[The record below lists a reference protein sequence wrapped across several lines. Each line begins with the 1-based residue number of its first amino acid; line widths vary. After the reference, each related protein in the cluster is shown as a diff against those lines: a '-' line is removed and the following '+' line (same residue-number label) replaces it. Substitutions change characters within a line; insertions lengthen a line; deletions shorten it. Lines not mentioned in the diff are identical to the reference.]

1 MHYFEKNF
9 HYKLIYIFSIDDAN
23 HKNLLKIGDATIKT
37 NKFLPPNCAALQNAA
52 NARIKKY
59 TNTAGVGYKLLH
71 TELAVKNN
79 SAAFRDYDVHKVLQ
93 RSGFQKKK
101 PRGSNAQ
108 EWFKVDLPT
117 AKKAITAVK
126 LDKQTIFFDMDDF
139 QPAEFENFLPVI
151 FRPEQEDAIK
161 KTVKTFKKDNKYL
174 WNAKMRF
181 GKTFCALE
189 VVRRMQFP
197 KTIIVT
203 HRPVVNSQWFKD
215 FETIFKAEKNFAY
228 GSKNSG
234 ETIKRLLRGNKN
246 FVYFASM
253 QDLRG
258 SEIVNGKFEKNEKI
272 FATDWDL
279 VIVDE
284 AHEGTTTALGDSVIK
299 NLVKANSKLLALSGT
314 PFNILEEYEENIFT
328 WDYLD
333 EQRAKNNWDIEHGTD
348 SNPYAELPEMKI
360 FTYNLGEILNNPA
373 FFDDDKSFNFKEFFR
388 VENEK
393 FVHKNFIKKFLNLLT
408 QDSNNNYPYSND
420 EFRNIFQH
428 SLWMIPGVKEG
439 RALSKLLKQHWI
451 FKNFEIVNVAGDGDE
466 DEESKDALE
475 KVQEAIKK
483 AEKNNRS
490 TITLSCG
497 KLTTGVTVPEWTAVL
512 MLAGGYSTS
521 AAAYMQTIFRVQS
534 PCRKDGKF
542 KEICY
547 VFDFAPDRSLKFIS
561 ESIYRTGGNRA
572 KVQEYLNFCPV
583 ISLQGSKMIQYNVN
597 NLFQQIKRVQAAR
610 VVRNGFD
617 DSNLYNNALLLKLD
631 NNALKKFDKLKG
643 IIGASKA
650 QKKNGDID
658 INSQGVTGGTETSTD
673 GGKKPVNK
681 ELEKAKKLR
690 RTAISILRG
699 ISIRMPLLIYG
710 ADIDFDQDFTIEMF
724 FDDKIIDAESWK
736 EFMPK
741 GVTKEF
747 FRDFIQYYDQDIFIA
762 AGRKIRDIAKSA
774 DNLPP
779 TERVKKI
786 AELFSTFKNPDKETV
801 LTPFRVVNLHLTCA
815 LGGFDFFDAEH
826 KNILAE
832 PRFVSLGK
840 TTAATLANPNAH
852 ILEINSKTG
861 LYPLLVA
868 YDLYRARLNDS
879 ESGYSLS
886 YLQNIWD
893 ATLAE
898 NVFVICKTPMAK
910 TIIRRTLAGF
920 RHKNIN
926 AHYFDDLINT
936 LKNKSAQF
944 VDKIQRQAYWNKGV
958 GYMKFDAVVGNP
970 PYQMI
975 LDNNNENY
983 ASPIYH
989 EFLKVSFKLQTK
1001 VSMIHPARFLFNAG
1015 NTPEEFTNKIL
1026 NDPHFKI
1033 VRYEIDS
1040 SKFFPNTDIKGGVAI
1055 SYYDPEEN
1063 FEPIKMFFPFAELK
1077 SIYEKVVGSENFK
1090 PLNEIVF
1097 GRSQYRLTKKFIEE
1111 NPDAPKEV
1119 LKNQRDFFISNVFTY
1134 GEKYFFDEK
1143 PNDGKEYIQV
1153 WGLIKNKRYCKF
1165 IRADYIDVC
1174 ENKINFYKYKIL
1186 IPQSNGSGAIGE
1198 KLSTPLVGLPLV
1210 GNTGTFIT
1218 LGAFDTRTEADNALK
1233 YVKTKFARALLGVL
1247 KVTQHNPPAT
1257 WACVPLQDF
1266 SNDSDINWNCS
1277 VAEIDAQLYK
1287 KYKLAQDEINFIEEK
1302 VTAMS

>member
-1 MHYFEKNF
+1 MKHFRQNF
-9 HYKLIYIFSIDDAN
+9 HYKLIYIFSIEDAA
-23 HKNLLKIGDATIKT
+23 HKGLLKIGDATIKT
-37 NKFLPPNCAALQNAA
+37 TKFLQPNCAELNDAA
-52 NARIKKY
+52 RARIKKY
-59 TNTAGVGYKLLH
+59 TNTAGINFNLLH

-79 SAAFRDYDVHKVLQ
+79 SAAFRDYDVHKVLE
-93 RSGFQKKK
+93 RSGYNKKK
-101 PRGSNAQ
+101 IKGTTAQ

-117 AKKAITAVK
+117 AKKAVAAVK
-126 LDKQTIFFDMDDF
+126 QNKKTLDGAATSEI
-139 QPAEFENFLPVI
+139 FLPVT
-151 FRPEQEDAIK
+151 FRPEQEAAIK
-161 KTVKTFKKDNKYL
+161 LTVKTFKKENKFL

-189 VVRRMQFP
+189 VIRRLQFP

-203 HRPVVNSQWFKD
+203 HRPVVNVQWFKD
-215 FETIFKAEKNFAY
+215 FETIFHGENNFAY
-228 GSKNSG
+228 GSKNHG
-234 ETIKRLLRGNKN
+234 EPIENLLREGKN

-258 SEIVNGKFEKNEKI
+258 SEIVNGKFEKNEEI
-272 FATDWDL
+272 FSTDWDF

-299 NLVKANSKLLALSGT
+299 NLVKENSKFLALSGT
-314 PFNILEEYEENIFT
+314 PFNIIEDYEDNVFT
-328 WDYLD
+328 WDYID
-333 EQRAKNNWDIEHGTD
+333 EQKAKDDWYKNNLD
-348 SNPYAELPEMKI
+348 SNPYEELPRMEI
-360 FTYNLGEILNNPA
+360 FTYNLGEILNQPD
-373 FFDDDKSFNFKEFFR
+373 FFDDEKSFNFKEFFR
-388 VENEK
+388 VENEN
-393 FVHKNFIKKFLNLLT
+393 FVHEKYIEQFLNLLT
-408 QDSNNNYPYSND
+408 DTSNNNYPYSND
-420 EFRNIFQH
+420 DFRNIFQH

-451 FKNFEIVNVAGDGDE
+451 FRNFEIVNVAGDGDA

-475 KVQEAIKK
+475 KVQKAIASGK
-483 AEKNNRS
+483 S

-497 KLTTGVTVPEWTAVL
+497 KLTTGVTVPEWTAVF

-521 AAAYMQTIFRVQS
+521 AASYMQTIFRVQS
-534 PCRKDGKF
+534 PCRKNGMF
-542 KEICY
+542 KECCY
-547 VFDFAPDRSLKFIS
+547 VFDFAPDRSLKFIA
-561 ESIYRTGGNRA
+561 ESIERTGGNRQ
-572 KVQEYLNFCPV
+572 KIEQYLNFCPV

-610 VVRNGFD
+610 VVRSGFE
-617 DSNLYNNALLLKLD
+617 DSNLYNRDLLLKLD
-631 NNALKKFDKLKG
+631 ADALKKFDKLKG
-643 IIGASKA
+643 IIGTSKA
-650 QKKNGDID
+650 QKKTGDIV
-658 INSQGVTGGTETSTD
+658 INDTGLTDDGGETST
-673 GGKKPVNK
+673 GGGNKKPVDK
-681 ELEKAKKLR
+681 DLEKRKKLR

-710 ADIDFDQDFTIEMF
+710 ADIPFTEDFTIEMF
-724 FDDKIIDAESWK
+724 FDDKIVDAESWK

-815 LGGFDFFDAEH
+815 LGGFDFFDVEH

-840 TTAATLANPNAH
+840 TTNATLANPNAH

-868 YDLYRARLNDS
+868 YDLYRARLNGS

-910 TIIRRTLAGF
+910 TITRRTLAGF

-936 LKNKSAQF
+936 LKNKPAQF
-944 VDKIQRQAYWNKGV
+944 VDKIQRQAYWSKGV

-1055 SYYDPEEN
+1055 TYYDPEEN

-1090 PLNEIVF
+1090 PLNKIVF
-1097 GRSQYRLTKKFIEE
+1097 GRSQYRLTQKFIEE
-1111 NPDAPKEV
+1111 NPDAPKDV

-1134 GEKYFFDEK
+1134 AEKYFFDEK
-1143 PNDGKEYIQV
+1143 PNDGAEYIQV

-1210 GNTGTFIT
+1210 GLPLVGNTGTFIT
-1218 LGAFDTRTEADNALK
+1218 LGAFDTRAEADNALK
-1233 YVKTKFARALLGVL
+1233 YVKTKFARVLLGVL

-1266 SNDSDINWNCS
+1266 TSASDIDWSRS
-1277 VAEIDAQLYK
+1277 VAEIDKQLYA
-1287 KYKLAQDEINFIEEK
+1287 KYNLAQDEINFIEEK
-1302 VTAMS
+1302 VTAME

>member
-1 MHYFEKNF
+1 MYKFQKNF
-9 HYKLIYIFSIDDAN
+9 HYKVIYIFSIEDAA
-23 HKNLLKIGDATIKT
+23 HKGLLKIGDATIKT
-37 NKFLPPNCAALQNAA
+37 TKFLQPNCAELNNAA
-52 NARIKKY
+52 RARIKKY
-59 TNTAGVGYKLLH
+59 TNTAGINFNLLH

-79 SAAFRDYDVHKVLQ
+79 SAAFRDYDVHKVLE
-93 RSGFQKKK
+93 RSGYNKKK
-101 PRGSNAQ
+101 IKGTTAQ
-108 EWFKVDLPT
+108 EWFKVNLET
-117 AKKAITAVK
+117 AKKAVAAVK
-126 LDKQTIFFDMDDF
+126 QNKKTLDGAATSEI
-139 QPAEFENFLPVI
+139 FLPVT
-151 FRPEQEDAIK
+151 FRPEQEAAIK
-161 KTVKTFKKDNKYL
+161 LTVKTFKKENKFL

-189 VVRRMQFP
+189 VVKRMQFP

-203 HRPVVNSQWFKD
+203 HRPVVNVQWFKD
-215 FETIFKAEKNFAY
+215 FETIFHGENNFAY
-228 GSKNSG
+228 GSKNHG
-234 ETIKRLLRGNKN
+234 EPIENLLRGNKN

-258 SEIVNGKFEKNEKI
+258 SEIVNGKFEKNEEI
-272 FATDWDL
+272 FSTDWDF

-299 NLVKANSKLLALSGT
+299 NLVKENSKFLALSGT
-314 PFNILEEYEENIFT
+314 PFNIIEDYEDNVFT
-328 WDYLD
+328 WDYID
-333 EQRAKNNWDIEHGTD
+333 EQKAKDDWYKNNLD
-348 SNPYAELPEMKI
+348 SNPYEELPRMEI
-360 FTYNLGEILNNPA
+360 FTYNLGEILNQPD
-373 FFDDDKSFNFKEFFR
+373 FFDDEKSFNFKEFFR

-393 FVHKNFIKKFLNLLT
+393 FVHEKYIAQFLNLLT
-408 QDSNNNYPYSND
+408 DTSNNNYPYSND
-420 EFRNIFQH
+420 DFRKIFQH

-451 FKNFEIVNVAGDGDE
+451 FRNFEIVNVAGDGDE

-475 KVQEAIKK
+475 KVQKAIASGK
-483 AEKNNRS
+483 S

-497 KLTTGVTVPEWTAVL
+497 KLTTGVTVPEWTAVF

-521 AAAYMQTIFRVQS
+521 AASYMQTIFRVQS
-534 PCRKDGKF
+534 PCRKNGMF

-547 VFDFAPDRSLKFIS
+547 VFDFAPDRSLKFIA
-561 ESIYRTGGNRA
+561 ESIERTGGNRQ
-572 KVQEYLNFCPV
+572 KVEQYLNFCPV

-610 VVRNGFD
+610 VVRSGFE
-617 DSNLYNNALLLKLD
+617 DSNLYNRELLLKLD
-631 NNALKKFDKLKG
+631 ADALKKFDKLKG
-643 IIGASKA
+643 IIGTSKA
-650 QKKNGDID
+650 QKKTGDFDISDNGLK
-658 INSQGVTGGTETSTD
+658 GGGKTSTTD
-673 GGKKPVNK
+673 GGYKNP
-681 ELEKAKKLR
+681 EIEKAKKLR

-710 ADIDFDQDFTIEMF
+710 ADIPFTEDFTIEMF
-724 FDDKIIDAESWK
+724 FDDKIVDAESWK

-840 TTAATLANPNAH
+840 TTNATLANPNAH

-910 TIIRRTLAGF
+910 TITRRTLAGF

-936 LKNKSAQF
+936 LKNKPAQF

-958 GYMKFDAVVGNP
+958 AYMKFDAVVGNP
-970 PYQMI
+970 PYQEI
-975 LDNNNENY
+975 SDGTGSFN
-983 ASPIYH
+983 SPLYP
-989 EFLKVSFKLQTK
+989 EFLKVTFQLKTK
-1001 VSMIHPARFLFNAG
+1001 VSLIHPARFLFNAG
-1015 NTPEEFTNKIL
+1015 ATQKDFNQKVL
-1026 NDPHFKI
+1026 DSKYFKI
-1033 VRYEIDS
+1033 VRYEVDS
-1040 SKFFPNTDIKGGVAI
+1040 TKFFPNTDIKGGVAI

-1077 SIYEKVVGSENFK
+1077 SIHQKVVVDNENFS
-1090 PLNEIVF
+1090 PLSDIVY
-1097 GRSQYRLTKKFIEE
+1097 SQSIYRLTKKFHED
-1111 NPDAPKEV
+1111 NPDAVNIISKGHANDFSTII
-1119 LKNQRDFFISNVFTY
+1119 LKRFKNL
-1134 GEKYFFDEK
+1134 FFDEK
-1143 PNDGKEYIQV
+1143 PNDGNEYIQII
-1153 WGLIKNKRYCKF
+1153 GF
-1165 IRADYIDVC
+1165 ADNDRIFKWFRKDYVT
-1174 ENKINFYKYKIL
+1174 NPGNLYKYKVFV
-1186 IPQSNGSGAIGE
+1186 PKSSGAGIFGE
-1198 KLSTPLVGLPLV
+1198 KLSNPIVGLPLV
-1210 GNTGTFIT
+1210 GNTETFINV
-1218 LGAFDTRTEADNALK
+1218 GAFNNEAETNNCLK
-1233 YVKTKFARALLGVL
+1233 YIKTKFARTMLGVL
-1247 KVTQHNPPAT
+1247 KVTQGNTPAT

-1266 SNDSDINWNCS
+1266 TSASDIDWSRS
-1277 VAEIDAQLYK
+1277 VAEIDKQLYA
-1287 KYKLAQDEINFIEEK
+1287 KYNLAQDEINFIEEK
-1302 VTAMS
+1302 VTAME